1 LESAGVKDPLMRKIR
16 DLDKLVDDLIKG
28 KALDKILRGLNL
40 LPQRRSPP
48 PPPPRSRTP
57 VIAVAIQG

>member
-1 LESAGVKDPLMRKIR
+1 MRKIR

-48 PPPPRSRTP
+48 PPPPPPRSRTP